1 MATASP
7 IFDAQTRLVDQQN
20 ERIVQQHK
28 MIEIDAAR
36 PALEQQIAQTR
47 AAYEHQVLND
57 LSDAEKK
64 VAEFSR
70 TSSRPNRKSTSRSC
84 DHQSTAPFSNF
95 PAPAPYRLAN
105 SAGFRTSGG

>member
-64 VAEFSR
+64 VAEFSQDLVKAEQKVDEQILR
-70 TSSRPNRKSTSRSC
+70 SPIDGTVQQLSSPSAVSRRE
-84 DHQSTAPFSNF
+84 F
-95 PAPAPYRLAN
+95 R
-105 SAGFRTSGG
+105 GFRTSGG